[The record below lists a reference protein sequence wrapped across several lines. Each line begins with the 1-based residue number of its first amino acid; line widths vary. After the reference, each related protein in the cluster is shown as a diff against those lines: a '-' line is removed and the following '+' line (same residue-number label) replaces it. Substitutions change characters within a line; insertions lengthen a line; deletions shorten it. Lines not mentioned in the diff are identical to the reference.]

1 MPMSKNRRK
10 LEVPAELYEAVAQ
23 AAADVGMP
31 AATYASALLWESL
44 QRRRRDLAPAYPFDG
59 KKPYQR
65 RRTGHAS
72 VPDTREESKESME
85 RLA

>member
-10 LEVPAELYEAVAQ
+10 LEIPSALYDAVAR
-23 AAADVGMP
+23 AAADVSMP

-65 RRTGHAS
+65 RRPGPVDAS
-72 VPDTREESKESME
+72 APDAREEGMD
-85 RLA
+85 RTA

>member
-1 MPMSKNRRK
+1 MPMSKTRRK
-10 LEVPAELYEAVAQ
+10 LEIPAELYEAVAQ
-23 AAADVGMP
+23 AAADVGLP

-65 RRTGHAS
+65 RRAGHMSA
-72 VPDTREESKESME
+72 PDAREEGME